1 MHNQHCLCKW
11 HVCMCSCCCQW
22 VGVCARN
29 NVNSFNWLY
38 IKFIV
43 NLSLSDDSAST
54 VCLWIFVFA
63 YSILFLYLQTMFLLP
78 LLINAQY
85 FTHVFV
91 AYFTFFFFSIH
102 SLCFFSSLCLLLFC
116 FRSSVL
122 VQFVSSSSSFLC
134 RCQIHEMLST
144 RYFQLYLSLF
154 QLCYVYR
161 PFMCVY
167 KILLCFS
174 LKYFCEIQAQIKR
187 VEQQYHIS
195 MLQPIYCVRSNF
207 SKIYNMLVYIR
218 LTWQLIWLSF
228 FIYRLSHIIHLSCIG
243 SVFHLFSDQT
253 GGRRQLEVLILS
265 VQNEARFIRIF
276 SPILFFVI

>member
-1 MHNQHCLCKW
+1 MYAC
-11 HVCMCSCCCQW
+11 VSCCCQW

-54 VCLWIFVFA
+54 VCLWIFVCV

-91 AYFTFFFFSIH
+91 AYFTFFFFFNT
-102 SLCFFSSLCLLLFC
+102 FFVFLF
-116 FRSSVL
+116 F
-122 VQFVSSSSSFLC
+122 FVSSTVLLSFFGFSSICFIIIIILVSMSNTWNAQHTLFSAILVPVSVVLCISPFYVRLQNSFMFFVEIFL
-134 RCQIHEMLST
+134 RNST
-144 RYFQLYLSLF
+144 
-154 QLCYVYR
+154 
-161 PFMCVY
+161 
-167 KILLCFS
+167 
-174 LKYFCEIQAQIKR
+174 QIKR

-195 MLQPIYCVRSNF
+195 MQVRSDS

-218 LTWQLIWLSF
+218 LTRQLIWLSF
-228 FIYRLSHIIHLSCIG
+228 FIYHLSHIIHLSCIG